1 MDRGTDLR
9 LACLALGSWLGAI
22 IGVATTSWT
31 QVGLVTGVL
40 VVGAV
45 ALAGGAHLLHVEGGW
60 IIISLGVLACL
71 AALTVGSLSRQTWE
85 VEATRLTAGEGPQ
98 SLVGS
103 VVLDPVV
110 DTGGWGGGWKVNLE
124 GPSQIR
130 VLVSADSTALKD
142 ARLVRGTK
150 LKVEGKIKLLD
161 TVQPP
166 LVGFMNATKV
176 TEVEGPPQWARLV
189 AELKSQLALV
199 SQKHAGTAGPLI
211 AGMAIGDDRGLTDE
225 TKQAMLTTSLT
236 HLTAVSG
243 SHIAISL
250 AVITILLPGRRA
262 LKALVTLVFLTGM
275 VTVVGPQPAV
285 LRAVGMGT
293 LAAGGMV
300 LKRGG
305 QPMGL
310 LFTVTTIT
318 VLLNPWSA
326 ISLGFALSTIA
337 TAGILSVGRVLMG
350 RIKDFTTDLPLSRL
364 IRTVADAIV
373 IAVVAQAV
381 TVPIL
386 VLANPWIP
394 TYGVVANL
402 LVAPIVAPM
411 TLLALA
417 AALTCLWLPSVTDVL
432 VSVAAPLARYMEF
445 IALWVSGWP
454 LARLPWPG
462 GIGGAGL
469 AVAAT
474 VLLVV
479 LAWLVSRSQVTVRM
493 ERWLTR

>member
-22 IGVATTSWT
+22 IGVATTSWG
-31 QVGLVTGVL
+31 QAAPVAGILVMSG
-40 VVGAV
+40 V
-45 ALAGGAHLLHVEGGW
+45 ALAGAAHLLHIEGGW
-60 IIISLGVLACL
+60 IIVAVGVFACL
-71 AALTVGSLSRQTWE
+71 AALTVGSLSRQAWE
-85 VEATRLTAGEGPQ
+85 SEASRLTEAEGSQ
-98 SLVGS
+98 TLVGRI
-103 VVLDPVV
+103 VLDPTV
-110 DTGGWGGGWKVNLE
+110 DTKGWSGGWKVTVE
-124 GPSQIR
+124 GPAQVR
-130 VLVSADSTALKD
+130 VLVSTGSTALGNV
-142 ARLVRGTK
+142 RLVRGT
-150 LKVEGKIKLLD
+150 LLEVEGKIKLPD
-161 TVQPP
+161 TAQPP
-166 LVGFMNATKV
+166 LLGFMNATKV

-189 AELKSQLALV
+189 AQLKTQLALI
-199 SQKHAGTAGPLI
+199 SQRDAGTAGPLI

-250 AVITILLPGRRA
+250 AVISILLPGRRA

-275 VTVVGPQPAV
+275 VFVVGPQPAV

-293 LAAGGMV
+293 LAAGGLV

-305 QPMGL
+305 QPLGL

-326 ISLGFALSTIA
+326 VSLGFALSTIA
-337 TAGILSVGRVLMG
+337 TAGILSAGRVLMG
-350 RIKDFTTDLPLSRL
+350 RVKDATTDLPFSPL
-364 IRTVADAIV
+364 IRAVADAIV

-381 TVPIL
+381 TVPVL

-402 LVAPIVAPM
+402 LVAPIVTPM

-417 AALTCLWLPSVTDVL
+417 AALTCLWLPSVADVL
-432 VSVAAPLARYMEF
+432 VSLAAPLARYMEGV
-445 IALWVSGWP
+445 ALWIYGWP

-479 LAWLVSRSQVTVRM
+479 LAWMFIRRQVTGRM
-493 ERWLTR
+493 ERWLPR